1 MGRTGFVLSVL
12 LLILTLA
19 IMAWTTHLYSLGA
32 VLFTIWWLASSVGL
46 YLDAGWGLPMTIIVL
61 SASMVWLIY
70 DVAVIGGVLLA
81 ALLFVTVLAQI
92 TCMTTVETA

>member
-1 MGRTGFVLSVL
+1 VLSVL

>member
-1 MGRTGFVLSVL
+1 MLSVL